1 MRSNLAELHLLQRM
15 NIVNL
20 RKELLVL
27 ISKIIKEERA
37 DETVMRK
44 VNEFMRDYG
53 QSRSSAGHAILLT
66 E

>member
-1 MRSNLAELHLLQRM
+1 M